1 MVKTTNLGFPRIGR
15 RRELKRALESYWK
28 GQSSSTELL
37 TSAALVRQQSLQRQ
51 RELGIDL
58 VPVGD
63 FSLYDHVL
71 DITTLLGVV
80 PSRYHWDPRTGNVDL
95 DTYFAMA
102 RGAQSKGHDVVA
114 MEMTKWFDTNYHYIV
129 PEFVSSQSF
138 HLASD
143 KPWAALAE
151 AQGLGIPAKPVL
163 LGPLSFLLLGK
174 AKEAGLVPW
183 RDLLDAAL
191 EVYVEVVR
199 RLAAA
204 GAQWI
209 QFDEPCLVQDRS
221 AGEWEALHRAYAR
234 LSAVRGAAKL
244 IVATYFG
251 DLGPAFS
258 TTASLPVQGL
268 ALDFVRGPENVTL
281 LQRHGLPADKTLIAG
296 IVDGRNVWISDL
308 AERLQLAERLAT
320 LVGPDRLMLSPS
332 CSLLHVPIDLAQ
344 ERRLRRSDPQLYR
357 WLAFAEQKLGE
368 VVTLARALNEGRAA
382 VKATLAANAEAIADR
397 QHSPRTHAPAVERRL
412 ETLTATS
419 FQRPAPFAERQKA
432 QAERLPLPLLP
443 TTTIGSFPQT
453 EEVRQLRAHWRSGEL
468 SDAQYTEAVES
479 EIARTIRLQEELG
492 LDVLVHGEFERND
505 MVEYFGEQLEGFC
518 FTEHGWVQSYG
529 SRYVKPPILYGTVW
543 RPHAMTVR
551 WIQYAQ
557 SLTPKPVK
565 GMLTGPVTILQ
576 WSFVRDDQPRS
587 KSCWEI
593 ALSIADEVADLEAAG
608 IRVIQIDEPAL
619 REGLPLR
626 RADWTSYLQWAV
638 DAFRLASAV
647 AQPTTQIHTHM
658 CYSEFNDIM
667 EAISALDA
675 DVISIENSR
684 SDQELLRAFEQHRY
698 DKAIGP
704 GVYDIHSPRVPSTE
718 EMAERLHQALE
729 VLEPWQLWVNPDCG
743 LKTRG
748 WDETVPSLRN
758 MVAAATRVRQEI
770 VQ

>member
-28 GQSSSTELL
+28 GQSSPADLL
-37 TSAALVRQQSLQRQ
+37 ASAAELRRQVLQRQ
-51 RELGIDL
+51 HELGIDL
-58 VPVGD
+58 VPVND

-71 DITTLLGVV
+71 DTTTLLGAV
-80 PSRYHWDPRTGNVDL
+80 PDRYNWEPRTGNVDL

-102 RGAQSKGHDVVA
+102 RGAQSKGQDVVA

-129 PEFVSSQSF
+129 PEFVGGQSF
-138 HLASD
+138 RLASD
-143 KPWAALAE
+143 KPFAALAE
-151 AQGLGIPAKPVL
+151 AHALGLPAKPVL

-174 AKEAGLVPW
+174 AKESALVPW
-183 RDLLDAAL
+183 RDLLEPAL

-199 RLAAA
+199 RLAGA
-204 GAQWI
+204 GALWI

-221 AGEWEALHRAYAR
+221 TEELQALHLAYSR
-234 LSAVRGAAKL
+234 LNAVRGSANLA
-244 IVATYFG
+244 IATYFG
-251 DLGPAFS
+251 DLGSAFPAV
-258 TTASLPVQGL
+258 ASLPVQGL
-268 ALDFVRGPENVTL
+268 ALDFVRGPENRTL
-281 LQRHGLPADKTLIAG
+281 LERHGLPRDKTLIAG
-296 IVDGRNVWISDL
+296 VVDGRNVWITDMAQRIELS
-308 AERLQLAERLAT
+308 ERLADM
-320 LVGPDRLMLSPS
+320 VGPDRLMLSPS

-344 ERRLRRSDPQLYR
+344 ERGLRRSDPQLYR

-368 VVTLARALNEGRAA
+368 VVTLARALNEGRARVQTA
-382 VKATLAANAEAIADR
+382 LEANAQAIADR
-397 QHSPRTHAPAVERRL
+397 QNSPRTHAPAVERRL
-412 ETLTATS
+412 ETLNAAS
-419 FQRPAPFAERQKA
+419 FQRPAPFAERQKV
-432 QAERLPLPLLP
+432 QADRLPLPALP

-453 EEVRQLRAHWRSGEL
+453 EEVRRLRAHWRGGEI
-468 SDAQYTEAVES
+468 SDAQYEAGVES

-505 MVEYFGEQLEGFC
+505 MVEYFGEQLEGFS

-543 RPHAMTVR
+543 RPRSMTVR

-576 WSFVRDDQPRS
+576 WSFVRDDQARS
-587 KSCWEI
+587 KSCFEI
-593 ALSIADEVADLEAAG
+593 ALGIADEVADLEAAG

-626 RADWTSYLQWAV
+626 RADWASYLKWAV

-704 GVYDIHSPRVPSTE
+704 GVYDIHSPRVPSTD

-748 WDETVPSLRN
+748 WDETVPSLRH
-758 MVAAATRVRQEI
+758 MVAAAQAVRQEI
-770 VQ
+770 AK